1 MVACLL
7 IFVGLVKENLIGG
20 LHSKAGH
27 LVVCGGE
34 LVEDVRA
41 GGCRAGIGS
50 DLIQQCF
57 HVRQEVGRKGLVK
70 GRAIH
75 FPLVG
80 REAGKIHG
88 IKGRGTGRSRCC
100 RETGGG
106 VGDLT
111 KHGFVVLGGECEEG
125 VTFVDESTSVVRL
138 WQE

>member
-1 MVACLL
+1 MVACLR
-7 IFVGLVKENLIGG
+7 IFVGLIKENLIGG
-20 LHSKAGH
+20 FHSKLGN

-34 LVEDVRA
+34 LIEDARA

-57 HVRQEVGRKGLVK
+57 HVRQEVGRKGLFK
-70 GRAIH
+70 GRTIS

-80 REAGKIHG
+80 REASKIHG
-88 IKGRGTGRSRCC
+88 IKGRGAGRSRCC

-106 VGDLT
+106 VGGLT
-111 KHGFVVLGGECEEG
+111 QHGFVVLGREGEEG
-125 VTFVDESTSVVRL
+125 VTLVNESASVVRL